1 MKRVCQTDIN
11 IVLWRQLGRD
21 TKSARAGADGADGAD
36 DGAGGADEDIISPLY
51 PRTETRS
58 VGGRRKETPH

>member
-1 MKRVCQTDIN
+1 MSDGYKYRFMAPT
-11 IVLWRQLGRD
+11 RGD
-21 TKSARAGADGADGAD
+21 TKSALAGADGADRAD